1 MSTNTKVKRTY
12 NPKDT
17 VIQTPNGE
25 KVLNFLQVRRLKKIA
40 NQNFKNTA
48 MPLEVFQERAKV
60 NDPKVYG
67 RS

>member
-12 NPKDT
+12 SPKDT
-17 VIQTPNGE
+17 VIQTQNGE
-25 KVLNFLQVRRLKKIA
+25 RTLNFLQVRRLKRKA
-40 NQNFKNTA
+40 NENFKNIA
-48 MPLEVFQERAKV
+48 MPLGVFQERAKV